1 MTFSPTMQNDDPKT
15 HGYNM
20 SRFLLRYSLKLS
32 QLVGLKVVVIIFF
45 MTQAGAFRWS

>member
-1 MTFSPTMQNDDPKT
+1 MTVGPTMQNDDPKT
-15 HGYNM
+15 HGHNM
-20 SRFLLRYSLKLS
+20 RRFLLRYSPGLP